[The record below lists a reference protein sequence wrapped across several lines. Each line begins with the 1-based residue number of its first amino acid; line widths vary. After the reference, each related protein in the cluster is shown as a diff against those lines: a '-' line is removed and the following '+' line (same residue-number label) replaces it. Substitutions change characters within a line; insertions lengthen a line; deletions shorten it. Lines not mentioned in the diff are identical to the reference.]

1 MEVLKKLI
9 FLILMIFVAG
19 NAIAQSAAAM
29 QKAFHDSYADE
40 YKKNYIAAIADITP
54 FYTDGDYEINLRL
67 GWLHFLNKNY
77 NGSQMY
83 YSRAVSLKPNA
94 IEAKFGYIKPLSLLA
109 IWNKVLDQY
118 NDILKID
125 PQNTQA
131 NYWTGVIYYNRK
143 QYDVAAKY
151 FTRLTT
157 LYPFDYDGNQM
168 LGWAMLM
175 GGKKADAKG
184 YFEKALLIKPDD
196 ASCLDGLSKCK

>member
-1 MEVLKKLI
+1 MEILKKIVFITAMVLT
-9 FLILMIFVAG
+9 AG
-19 NAIAQSAAAM
+19 HTDAQTSAAM
-29 QKAFHDSYADE
+29 QKAFRESYADE
-40 YKKNYIAAIADITP
+40 FKRNYPASIADITP
-54 FYTDGDYEINLRL
+54 FYTENNYEINLRL

-77 NGSQMY
+77 TASEMY
-83 YSRAVSLKPNA
+83 YSRSVSLRPNA
-94 IEAKFGYIKPLSLLA
+94 VEAKFGYIKPLALLA

-143 QYDVAAKY
+143 QYDIAIKY
-151 FTRLTT
+151 FTKLIG

-168 LGWAMLM
+168 LGWSMLM
-175 GGKKADAKG
+175 AGKKSEAIV

-196 ASCLDGLSKCK
+196 ASCLDGLSRCK